1 MLHPRRLMAL
11 LLLVTS
17 AVSAAAPPK
26 MITTILIDDLGSYD
40 TAVNNPD
47 IAWLTPT
54 LQKLSHEEGL
64 RLNRFY
70 VNKYCSPTRRAYLT
84 GRFPVSVS
92 MIQAQPCDNT
102 LPLQATLL
110 SEKLK
115 QAPTP
120 WANHFVGKGHVR
132 PATPTGSASPPAML
146 WLAAL
151 TTKCRCVRC
160 RAVGLSDERPPA
172 HQPRL
177 RQPRRLPVW
186 RRELCVPL
194 H

>member
-1 MLHPRRLMAL
+1 MRVRRSVDAESLTMAPL
-11 LLLVTS
+11 QLLLVGSS
-17 AVSAAAPPK
+17 AVAASAAAPPR

-64 RLNRFY
+64 RLNRYY
-70 VNKYCSPTRRAYLT
+70 VNKFCSPTRRAYLT

-115 QAPTP
+115 QAATP
-120 WANHFVGKGHVR
+120 WANHFVGKV
-132 PATPTGSASPPAML
+132 
-146 WLAAL
+146 
-151 TTKCRCVRC
+151 
-160 RAVGLSDERPPA
+160 
-172 HQPRL
+172 
-177 RQPRRLPVW
+177 
-186 RRELCVPL
+186 RRERHLCCVCGL
-194 H
+194 DADMVSVIF